1 MKNYK
6 VKELMVSL
14 SKYAT
19 VEETATLFEAVLAL
33 EKAQDAYQGTKY
45 PHRAILVLST
55 NGQVLGKVSQ
65 MDVLRA
71 LEPKYSEM
79 QEGSNLAMYGFSSKF
94 IKSLVN
100 YYNLWD
106 SPLADLCKKA
116 GEISVTKFM
125 RKPAEGEYIDESAS
139 LDEAIHQ
146 MVCGYHQ
153 SLLVTKDD
161 TITGILRLTDVF
173 DYICDSM
180 KQCGLDDGGNK

>member
-65 MDVLRA
+65 MDVFA
-71 LEPKYSEM
+71 CS
-79 QEGSNLAMYGFSSKF
+79 
-94 IKSLVN
+94 
-100 YYNLWD
+100 
-106 SPLADLCKKA
+106 
-116 GEISVTKFM
+116 
-125 RKPAEGEYIDESAS
+125 
-139 LDEAIHQ
+139 
-146 MVCGYHQ
+146 
-153 SLLVTKDD
+153 
-161 TITGILRLTDVF
+161 
-173 DYICDSM
+173 
-180 KQCGLDDGGNK
+180 